1 MGMKERCL
9 LSGTGR
15 FVFAG
20 SPRAG
25 FERPDLTGFQ
35 RGGGGARFAEDSS

>member
-1 MGMKERCL
+1 MKERCL

-25 FERPDLTGFQ
+25 FERSDLTGFR
-35 RGGGGARFAEDSS
+35 RGGGGARFAGDSS